1 MKKSVIVQPPENCSE
16 GIKIYVAREF
26 MSLFERLQDDKFT
39 VKQTQKQKLKPWM
52 LDTPFQVIFLFQG
65 ALPSPLEHF
74 TQPLGCIL

>member
-1 MKKSVIVQPPENCSE
+1 
-16 GIKIYVAREF
+16 